1 MHARNTKQVAHID
14 VPGGGQVWVEGT
26 TLFVGHMKNPN
37 GTSIIDV
44 RDPKRPELLATVP
57 MPEGW
62 HSHKVRVANGVMI
75 VNHERFGQGNA
86 DFGGGLGIYD
96 VSTPSKPKQLAKWQT
111 AGKGVHRYSFDGRY
125 AYISPTVEGYVG
137 NICMILDLQDPDRKS
152 TRLNSSHVSI
162 SYAVFCL
169 KKKKKVQPTPRTVV

>member
-1 MHARNTKQVAHID
+1 MNARNTKHVAHID

-37 GTSIIDV
+37 GTSVIDV

-62 HSHKVRVANGVMI
+62 HSPKVRVVNGVRI
-75 VNHERFGQGNA
+75 LNHARSGPGNA

-96 VSTPSKPKQLAKWQT
+96 VSTPSKPKQLAKWQPARKRGAPRPMAGPAT
-111 AGKGVHRYSFDGRY
+111 A
-125 AYISPTVEGYVG
+125 
-137 NICMILDLQDPDRKS
+137 
-152 TRLNSSHVSI
+152 
-162 SYAVFCL
+162 
-169 KKKKKVQPTPRTVV
+169 TPHP

>member
-1 MHARNTKQVAHID
+1 RLAELRHTRHSGGRVVRARQRVARADRALHRQRRAGATRLRAAQALGTYRRRGRRALRLMQAKNTKHVAHID

-37 GTSIIDV
+37 GTSIIEV

-86 DFGGGLGIYD
+86 DF
-96 VSTPSKPKQLAKWQT
+96 
-111 AGKGVHRYSFDGRY
+111 
-125 AYISPTVEGYVG
+125 
-137 NICMILDLQDPDRKS
+137 
-152 TRLNSSHVSI
+152 
-162 SYAVFCL
+162 
-169 KKKKKVQPTPRTVV
+169 